1 MKKLFA
7 LVLSCACVFCHAQD
21 VSTLIP
27 KIKDAIFTVYAEDE
41 NHTIFGSGSGFF
53 ISSSGIGITNFH
65 VLQGATF
72 GRIKDTKGQEYK
84 IDYVLDYNPQHDLVK
99 FKVSNV
105 NQQTFRSLVVKTA
118 LPQQGESIIS
128 YSNPLG
134 QFENTVST
142 GIVSAIRDYTDY
154 GTVLQ
159 ITAPISHGSSGSP
172 IVNKLGEVV
181 GIATFG
187 HKEGQSLNFAVSA
200 LQLSKLNRNLHLS
213 IDDMQKTPFETKRVR
228 QAQVLET
235 QGNYEAAIELL
246 NQEVN
251 SDPLN
256 HLAYYYRGLFKCR
269 ANACDDGMFDLML
282 ACTLDTTEYIYF
294 EKAANFAKNQ
304 AIMISDQ
311 GNTIPQ
317 ELFDATTSLYNMCF
331 SIDPYR
337 PDAYAGLGYFMFFVA
352 KRNQNEE
359 LHNWAIEFL
368 NYAVELY
375 PSAEYYCQLA
385 QIYDYRRMP
394 GEALL
399 CCDAALNA
407 HDIKT
412 LGLQWRVY
420 QLRGGVRCFHLDQFA
435 EGILDYTMAEA
446 LAPNDHY
453 KADINGELAAVYGLK
468 ARLTNSRVDLNK
480 AVHHINRAVELET
493 MPEYLPGYYK
503 RMKELQIIDRIIK

>member
-72 GRIKDTKGQEYK
+72 GHIKDTKGHEYK

-105 NQQTFRSLVVKTA
+105 NQQTFKSLTVKTT

-200 LQLSKLNRNLHLS
+200 LQLSKLNQNLHLS
-213 IDDMQKTPFETKRVR
+213 IDDMQKTPLETKRVR
-228 QAQVLET
+228 QAQVLEL
-235 QGNYEAAIELL
+235 QGNYAAAIELL

-251 SDPLN
+251 SEPLN

-269 ANACDDGMFDLML
+269 ANACDDGMYDLML
-282 ACTLDTTEYIYF
+282 ACILDSTEYIYF

-304 AIMISDQ
+304 AIMISERGD
-311 GNTIPQ
+311 TIPQ
-317 ELFDATTSLYNMCF
+317 KLFETTTSLYDRCF
-331 SIDPYR
+331 AIDPYR
-337 PDAYAGLGYFMFFVA
+337 PDAYAGLGYFLFHVA
-352 KRNQNEE
+352 RQNQDEE
-359 LHNWAIEFL
+359 LHNLAIELL
-368 NYAVELY
+368 NYAVDLY

-385 QIYDYRRMP
+385 QIYDYRRMA

-420 QLRGGVRCFHLDQFA
+420 LIRGGVRCFHLDQFA
-435 EGILDYTMAEA
+435 EGILDLTMAEA
-446 LAPNDHY
+446 LAPDGHY
-453 KADINGELAAVYGLK
+453 KADVNGGLGVAYSYK
-468 ARLTNSRVDLNK
+468 ARKTNSRVDIHK
-480 AVHHINRAVELET
+480 AAQYFNRAVDLET
-493 MPEYLPGYYK
+493 MPEYLPVYYK
-503 RMKELQIIDRIIK
+503 KMQELLIIDKMIK